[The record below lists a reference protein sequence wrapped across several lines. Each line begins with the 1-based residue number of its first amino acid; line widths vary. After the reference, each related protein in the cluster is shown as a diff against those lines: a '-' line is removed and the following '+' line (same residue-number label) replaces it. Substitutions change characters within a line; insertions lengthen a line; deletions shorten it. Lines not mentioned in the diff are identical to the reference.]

1 MNKQLTPAA
10 LVALK
15 YALTNIYW
23 YKRDL
28 KSFLLNSL
36 PTNIQIHNIDW
47 ALTKREIISTIIDK
61 LAQKQY
67 TEILLKLAQDICQF
81 NNFEHLAYIDN
92 SVEKYV

>member
-15 YALTNIYW
+15 DALTNIYW

-47 ALTKREIISTIIDK
+47 ALTKRK
-61 LAQKQY
+61 LFQ
-67 TEILLKLAQDICQF
+67 LLLINWLK
-81 NNFEHLAYIDN
+81 NNIRKSY
-92 SVEKYV
+92 